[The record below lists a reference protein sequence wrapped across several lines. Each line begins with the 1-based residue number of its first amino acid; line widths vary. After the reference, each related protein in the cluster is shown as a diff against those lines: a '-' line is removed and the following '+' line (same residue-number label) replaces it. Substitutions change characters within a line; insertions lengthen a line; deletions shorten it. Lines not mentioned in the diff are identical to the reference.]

1 MKVDIENTKHIV
13 DFCKEIKIVAAT
25 KYVDTDQLYILEE
38 NGIKIFGENRVQDFL
53 KKYEDYKG
61 KCKWHFIGTLQ
72 SNKVKYIVDKVDLIH
87 SVNSYKLIDEIDKQA
102 KKINKIMNILIEVN
116 IADEESKQG
125 FDKSEIDDVVKY
137 ILDKSNINLHGLM
150 MMAPNIEKEET
161 RKFFKETKQL
171 LEHINSTYDI
181 NLTELSMGMSN
192 DYDIAIEEGATMVR
206 IGRSLFK

>member
-125 FDKSEIDDVVKY
+125 FDKKEIENVIEYLK
-137 ILDKSNINLHGLM
+137 IKNNINLQGFM
-150 MMAPNIEKEET
+150 MMAPNIDKEET
-161 RKFFKETKQL
+161 RKYFRETKQL
-171 LEHINSTYDI
+171 LEHINTTFNL

-192 DYDIAIEEGATMVR
+192 DYDVAIEEGATIVR

>member
-25 KYVDTDQLYILEE
+25 KYVDIDQLYILEE

>member
-161 RKFFKETKQL
+161 RKYFRETKQL
-171 LEHINSTYDI
+171 LEIVNKRF
-181 NLTELSMGMSN
+181 NLDLKELSMGMSN